1 MMSLTALRLRN
12 IDPATDQRVPKL
24 QSTKVEA
31 MAEIE
36 VRRAK
41 AEADDDATRL
51 LWCLAVEVRGFGNE
65 IDFVWLAYIIK
76 IVIYIWSFESAPL

>member
-51 LWCLAVEVRGFGNE
+51 L
-65 IDFVWLAYIIK
+65 
-76 IVIYIWSFESAPL
+76 